1 MTASTPKRRADAREN
16 RDAILA
22 VARLALAESPEIS
35 LNAIAK
41 RAGVG
46 NATLYRH
53 FPTREALVLAVYG
66 RDVAEIRE
74 VATRLLAERFPM
86 EALREWMREL
96 ARCVLTRRGLGDALR
111 LATGPDRAQL
121 ADTYQAMSDALAEL
135 LAANEAAGTV
145 RQGLD
150 PEIVLLALGSLWQ
163 LDPDG
168 EWAAQAEGIIEL
180 LIAGLAA
187 R

>member
-1 MTASTPKRRADAREN
+1 MAANTPKRRADAREN

-22 VARLALAESPEIS
+22 VARRALAESPEIS

-41 RAGVG
+41 LAGVG

-53 FPTREALVLAVYG
+53 FPTRESLVLAVYG
-66 RDVAEIRE
+66 RDVEEIRE
-74 VATRLLAERFPM
+74 VAGRLLAERSPS
-86 EALREWMREL
+86 EALREWMREF
-96 ARCVLTRRGLGDALR
+96 ARCVLTRRGLAGALR
-111 LATGPDRAQL
+111 LATGADRAQF
-121 ADTYQAMSDALAEL
+121 AGTYQAMADALGEL
-135 LAANEAAGTV
+135 LAANERAGTV
-145 RQGLD
+145 RPGLD

-168 EWAAQAEGIIEL
+168 DWRKQADGIIDL
-180 LIAGLAA
+180 LMAGLAG